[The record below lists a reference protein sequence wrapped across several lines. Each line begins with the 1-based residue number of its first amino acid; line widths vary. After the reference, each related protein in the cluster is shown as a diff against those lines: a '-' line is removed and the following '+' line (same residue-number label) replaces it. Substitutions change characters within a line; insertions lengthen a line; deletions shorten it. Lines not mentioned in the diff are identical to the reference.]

1 MYYFAGHRIM
11 YINTIDEVLKKTCGK
26 MGEIP
31 WVALESLFMV
41 LVEPFELF
49 LVPASTTQ
57 LVKKRATLDLSK
69 NKST

>member
-1 MYYFAGHRIM
+1 MKFS
-11 YINTIDEVLKKTCGK
+11 KKRGK